1 MSTEKR
7 GRILWTGFIELVVT
21 PLSIFRLLLVGW
33 VGPAEAGY
41 EVSLGSGNTCA
52 LDYADV

>member
-1 MSTEKR
+1 MLLVAIS
-7 GRILWTGFIELVVT
+7 LELHARTLVIVV
-21 PLSIFRLLLVGW
+21 LAIWSVGW

-52 LDYADV
+52 LDDADV

>member
-1 MSTEKR
+1 MEFVALEVK
-7 GRILWTGFIELVVT
+7 

-41 EVSLGSGNTCA
+41 EVSLESGNTCA
-52 LDYADV
+52 LDDADV